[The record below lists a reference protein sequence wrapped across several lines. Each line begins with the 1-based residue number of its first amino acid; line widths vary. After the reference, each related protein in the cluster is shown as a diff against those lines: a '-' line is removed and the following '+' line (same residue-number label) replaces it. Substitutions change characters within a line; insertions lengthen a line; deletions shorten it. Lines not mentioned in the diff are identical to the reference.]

1 MQTTPS
7 MNWGRKASPRPCT
20 PRNER
25 NLPRIR
31 SLLHVAPISQ
41 NDQPQRIER
50 KLLAQTVRTDGQ
62 SLSHSR
68 WSARH
73 LNTYKAHSFVPIA
86 QQTVNS
92 RANCRFRGIFVEQ
105 FNSIDLVLINFH
117 VHCCCNVHRRRFGRE
132 QGAEPLRK
140 SRVSEDGMSRRN
152 VSLHFPRF
160 T

>member
-7 MNWGRKASPRPCT
+7 MNWGRETSPRPCI

-41 NDQPQRIER
+41 NDQPQRIGR

-68 WSARH
+68 SVARF
-73 LNTYKAHSFVPIA
+73 LNSYKAHSFVPIA

-92 RANCRFRGIFVEQ
+92 REYCRFRAIIVEQ
-105 FNSIDLVLINFH
+105 SNS
-117 VHCCCNVHRRRFGRE
+117 
-132 QGAEPLRK
+132 
-140 SRVSEDGMSRRN
+140 M
-152 VSLHFPRF
+152 
-160 T
+160 